1 MLTQLNEQIAENK
14 ELSYI
19 DALTGIKNRK
29 AYDEKVQE
37 LIFLYQRYD
46 TVFSIALLDD
56 NDFKKSTTF
65 MVIVPVIL
73 Y

>member
-29 AYDEKVQE
+29 AYDETVHNKKRRPGVQNMQRRVHCYSAE
-37 LIFLYQRYD
+37 YQAVRQ
-46 TVFSIALLDD
+46 SQS
-56 NDFKKSTTF
+56 N
-65 MVIVPVIL
+65 
-73 Y
+73 

>member
-29 AYDEKVQE
+29 TYDEKSKS
-37 LIFLYQRYD
+37 LFLFIKDTILFFLLFYLMTMTLKNQRQ
-46 TVFSIALLDD
+46 SW
-56 NDFKKSTTF
+56 S
-65 MVIVPVIL
+65 
-73 Y
+73 